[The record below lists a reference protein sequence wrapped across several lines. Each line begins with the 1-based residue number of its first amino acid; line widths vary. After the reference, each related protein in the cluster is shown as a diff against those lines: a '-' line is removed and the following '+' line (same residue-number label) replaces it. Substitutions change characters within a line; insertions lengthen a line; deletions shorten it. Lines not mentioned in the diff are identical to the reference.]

1 MSGKQLFNQRKIF
14 KITSDRLK
22 ENDWNLELSL
32 EEAYSREEVVSLG
45 DSQTLR
51 FIRKASN
58 DTVSEDYITSIK
70 KQIDKTKKIKSTHYK
85 NYNT

>member
-32 EEAYSREEVVSLG
+32 E
-45 DSQTLR
+45 
-51 FIRKASN
+51 
-58 DTVSEDYITSIK
+58 
-70 KQIDKTKKIKSTHYK
+70 
-85 NYNT
+85 